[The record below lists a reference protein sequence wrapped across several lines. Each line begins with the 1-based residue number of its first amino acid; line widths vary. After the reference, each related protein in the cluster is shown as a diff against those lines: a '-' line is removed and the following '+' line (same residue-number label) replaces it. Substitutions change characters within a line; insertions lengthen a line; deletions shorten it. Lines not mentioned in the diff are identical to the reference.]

1 MPNNVDY
8 STLANVLL
16 WISVILSVVV
26 LVEVA
31 CFIYL
36 NIKMSKRLKA
46 KRKLNEE
53 KAEESKKAQDN
64 DMPQKLMAAAPVIL
78 APGFPVHVLL
88 VCIVLAIECG
98 ILAFAISYL
107 SKKLKKPLDESEPEP
122 EPEPEHDPIPEPVVV
137 PVGPT
142 EEEEEFVAEL
152 VRESIT
158 IEEAHNAITD
168 EVAVHFVEIEKIDEE
183 KRYSKKSI
191 INIDTLSAN
200 FEPGEIANL
209 ETMKEK
215 GLLHKNTDFV
225 KVLAHGM
232 LDKHLTVEAQ
242 DFSADAVKMIILTGG
257 HAVKKS

>member
-1 MPNNVDY
+1 MKF
-8 STLANVLL
+8 TKLFALILALAVLL
-16 WISVILSVVV
+16 CACGGPAEAPAEEIPEASSQTE
-26 LVEVA
+26 EVA
-31 CFIYL
+31 
-36 NIKMSKRLKA
+36 
-46 KRKLNEE
+46 
-53 KAEESKKAQDN
+53 
-64 DMPQKLMAAAPVIL
+64 
-78 APGFPVHVLL
+78 
-88 VCIVLAIECG
+88 
-98 ILAFAISYL
+98 
-107 SKKLKKPLDESEPEP
+107 EPEP
-122 EPEPEHDPIPEPVVV
+122 EPEQEHDPIPEPVVV